1 MTTARCLRAVFIQ
14 GERMMRVMLVEDD
27 ARLAELVMEYLNN
40 YEFAV
45 ELVTR
50 GDEALARFQA
60 SLPDLVVLDLM
71 LPGTDGM
78 VVCRQLRAVSD
89 VPILIL
95 TAREDSYDEVS
106 GLEQGADD
114 FVNKPVQP
122 RVLLAR
128 LRALARRRLP
138 AAPDPAPQE
147 PAAPSGHDD
156 TPVYDFGALH
166 IATADRSVVWRGQ
179 ECVLSN
185 TEYKLLLVLVESAG
199 RVLSRDA
206 LLKKMRGIEFDGLD
220 RSIDNAISKLR
231 RRFDDVDSSKIK
243 TVWGEGYLFSPSAWN

>member
-1 MTTARCLRAVFIQ
+1 MY
-14 GERMMRVMLVEDD
+14 RVMLVEDD
-27 ARLAELVMEYLNN
+27 ARLAELVTEYLSG

-50 GDEALARFQA
+50 GDAAVERFKE
-60 SLPDLVVLDLM
+60 LTPDVVILDLM
-71 LPGTDGM
+71 LPGLDGM
-78 VVCRQLRAVSD
+78 VVCRQIRDQSD

-128 LRALARRRLP
+128 LRALLRRTQ
-138 AAPDPAPQE
+138 AK
-147 PAAPSGHDD
+147 SGVDSR
-156 TPVYDFGALH
+156 VLQFGALR
-166 IATADRSVVWRGQ
+166 IVTSDRSVVWRGQ
-179 ECVLSN
+179 PCVLSN
-185 TEYKLLLVLVESAG
+185 TEYKLLLVLAEAAG

-220 RSIDNAISKLR
+220 RSIDNCISKLR
-231 RRFDDVDSSKIK
+231 RKFDDAESEKIK

>member
-1 MTTARCLRAVFIQ
+1 MY
-14 GERMMRVMLVEDD
+14 RVMLVEDD
-27 ARLAELVMEYLNN
+27 ARLAELVTEYLSG

-45 ELVTR
+45 DLVTR
-50 GDEALARFQA
+50 GDTALERFRE
-60 SLPDLVVLDLM
+60 LNPDVVVLDLM
-71 LPGTDGM
+71 LPGLDGM
-78 VVCRQLRAVSD
+78 VVCRQIREISD
-89 VPILIL
+89 VPVLIL

-128 LRALARRRLP
+128 LRALLRRTGSRTGVDARVL
-138 AAPDPAPQE
+138 Q
-147 PAAPSGHDD
+147 
-156 TPVYDFGALH
+156 FGALR
-166 IATADRSVVWRGQ
+166 IVTSDRSVIWRG
-179 ECVLSN
+179 EPCVLSN
-185 TEYKLLLVLVESAG
+185 TEYKLLLVLAEAAG

-220 RSIDNAISKLR
+220 RSIDNCISKLR
-231 RRFDDVDSSKIK
+231 RKFDDAESEKIK

>member
-1 MTTARCLRAVFIQ
+1 MH
-14 GERMMRVMLVEDD
+14 RVMLVEDD
-27 ARLAELVMEYLNN
+27 ARLAELVSEYLSS

-45 ELVTR
+45 DLVTR
-50 GDEALARFQA
+50 GDVALERFKEL
-60 SLPDLVVLDLM
+60 SPDIVILDLM
-71 LPGTDGM
+71 LPGLDGM
-78 VVCRQLRAVSD
+78 VVCRQIREHSD

-128 LRALARRRLP
+128 LRALMRRAQAKSGVDARVL
-138 AAPDPAPQE
+138 Q
-147 PAAPSGHDD
+147 
-156 TPVYDFGALH
+156 FGALR
-166 IATADRSVVWRGQ
+166 IVTSDRSVVWRGQ
-179 ECVLSN
+179 PCILSN
-185 TEYKLLLVLVESAG
+185 TEYKLLLVLAEAAG

-220 RSIDNAISKLR
+220 RSIDNCISKLR
-231 RRFDDVDSSKIK
+231 RKFDDADSEKIK

>member
-1 MTTARCLRAVFIQ
+1 MVS
-14 GERMMRVMLVEDD
+14 VMLVEDD
-27 ARLAELVMEYLNN
+27 ARLAELVTEYLNG

-45 ELVTR
+45 DLVTR

-60 SLPDLVVLDLM
+60 SQPDLVVLDLM

-128 LRALARRRLP
+128 LRALARRRQ
-138 AAPDPAPQE
+138 AAMKE
-147 PAAPSGHDD
+147 PVAAASGADA
-156 TPVYDFGALH
+156 TPVYVFGALRVV
-166 IATADRSVVWRGQ
+166 TADRSVVWRGQ

-231 RRFDDVDSSKIK
+231 RRFDDADSSKIK

>member
-1 MTTARCLRAVFIQ
+1 
-14 GERMMRVMLVEDD
+14 MLVEDD
-27 ARLAELVMEYLNN
+27 ARLAELVTEYLSG

-45 ELVTR
+45 EVVTR
-50 GDEALARFQA
+50 GDEALDCFKSIA
-60 SLPDLVVLDLM
+60 PDVVVLDLM
-71 LPGTDGM
+71 LPGLDGM
-78 VVCRQLRAVSD
+78 VVCRRLREMSD

-128 LRALARRRLP
+128 LRALLRR
-138 AAPDPAPQE
+138 AQGK
-147 PAAPSGHDD
+147 SGVDSR
-156 TPVYDFGALH
+156 VLEFGTLR
-166 IATADRSVVWRGQ
+166 IAITDRTVNWRGQ
-179 ECVLSN
+179 QCVLSN
-185 TEYKLLLVLVESAG
+185 TEYKLLLVLAESAG

-220 RSIDNAISKLR
+220 RSIDNSISKLR
-231 RRFDDVDSSKIK
+231 RKFDDSDSEKIK
-243 TVWGEGYLFSPSAWN
+243 TVWGEGYLFSPSAWD

>member
-1 MTTARCLRAVFIQ
+1 
-14 GERMMRVMLVEDD
+14 MLVEDD
-27 ARLAELVMEYLNN
+27 ARLAELVTEYLSG

-50 GDEALARFQA
+50 GDAALERFKELA
-60 SLPDLVVLDLM
+60 PDVVILDLM
-71 LPGTDGM
+71 LPGLDGM
-78 VVCRQLRAVSD
+78 VVCRQIRDLSD

-128 LRALARRRLP
+128 LRALMRRTQAKSGVDARVL
-138 AAPDPAPQE
+138 Q
-147 PAAPSGHDD
+147 
-156 TPVYDFGALH
+156 FGALR
-166 IATADRSVVWRGQ
+166 IVTSDRSVVWRGQ
-179 ECVLSN
+179 PCVLSN
-185 TEYKLLLVLVESAG
+185 TEYKLLLVLAEAAG

-220 RSIDNAISKLR
+220 RSIDNCISKLR
-231 RRFDDVDSSKIK
+231 RKFDDAESEKIK

>member
-1 MTTARCLRAVFIQ
+1 MY
-14 GERMMRVMLVEDD
+14 RVMLVEDD
-27 ARLAELVMEYLNN
+27 ARLAELVTEYLSG

-45 ELVTR
+45 DLVTR
-50 GDEALARFQA
+50 GDTALERFRE
-60 SLPDLVVLDLM
+60 LNPDVVILDLM
-71 LPGTDGM
+71 LPGLDGM
-78 VVCRQLRAVSD
+78 VVCRQIREISD
-89 VPILIL
+89 VPVLIL

-128 LRALARRRLP
+128 LRALLRRTGSRTGVDARVL
-138 AAPDPAPQE
+138 Q
-147 PAAPSGHDD
+147 
-156 TPVYDFGALH
+156 FGALR
-166 IATADRSVVWRGQ
+166 IVTSDRSVIWRG
-179 ECVLSN
+179 EPCVLSN
-185 TEYKLLLVLVESAG
+185 TEYKLLLVLAEAAG

-220 RSIDNAISKLR
+220 RSIDNCISKLR
-231 RRFDDVDSSKIK
+231 RKFDDAESEKIK

>member
-1 MTTARCLRAVFIQ
+1 MV
-14 GERMMRVMLVEDD
+14 RVMLVEDD
-27 ARLAELVMEYLNN
+27 ARLAELVMEYLNG
-40 YEFAV
+40 YEFTV

-60 SLPDLVVLDLM
+60 SQPDMVVLDLM

-78 VVCRQLRAVSD
+78 VVCRQLRAVSN

-128 LRALARRRLP
+128 LRALARRRQGGGADAP
-138 AAPDPAPQE
+138 AAAVPAPA
-147 PAAPSGHDD
+147 PAPAPADD
-156 TPVYDFGALH
+156 ATPIYAFGALR
-166 IATADRSVVWRGQ
+166 IVTADRSVVWRGQ

-185 TEYKLLLVLVESAG
+185 TEYKLLLVLAESAG

-231 RRFDDVDSSKIK
+231 RRFDDADSSKIK

>member
-1 MTTARCLRAVFIQ
+1 MV
-14 GERMMRVMLVEDD
+14 RVMLVEDD
-27 ARLAELVMEYLNN
+27 ARLAELVTEYLNG
-40 YEFAV
+40 YEFSV

-50 GDEALARFQA
+50 GDQALAQFQA
-60 SLPDLVVLDLM
+60 SLPDMVVLDLM

-78 VVCRQLRAVSD
+78 VVCRQLRAVSN

-128 LRALARRRLP
+128 LRALARRLP
-138 AAPDPAPQE
+138 IAAAPKDEAVAPD
-147 PAAPSGHDD
+147 AD
-156 TPVYDFGALH
+156 TPPVHVFGALR
-166 IATADRSVVWRGQ
+166 IATADRSVTWRGQ

-185 TEYKLLLVLVESAG
+185 TEYKLLLVLAESAG
-199 RVLSRDA
+199 HVLSRDA

-231 RRFDDVDSSKIK
+231 RRFDDLDSSKIK

>member
-1 MTTARCLRAVFIQ
+1 MY
-14 GERMMRVMLVEDD
+14 RVMLVEDD
-27 ARLAELVMEYLNN
+27 ARLAELVTEYLSG

-45 ELVTR
+45 DLVTR
-50 GDEALARFQA
+50 GDQALERFKTL
-60 SLPDLVVLDLM
+60 SPDVVVLDLM
-71 LPGTDGM
+71 LPGLDGM
-78 VVCRQLRAVSD
+78 VVCRQIRELSE

-128 LRALARRRLP
+128 LRALMRRTAQTKGGVDSRVL
-138 AAPDPAPQE
+138 Q
-147 PAAPSGHDD
+147 
-156 TPVYDFGALH
+156 FGALR
-166 IATADRSVVWRGQ
+166 IVTTDRSVVWRG
-179 ECVLSN
+179 EPCVLSN
-185 TEYKLLLVLVESAG
+185 TEYKLLLVLAEAAG

-220 RSIDNAISKLR
+220 RSIDNCISKLR
-231 RRFDDVDSSKIK
+231 RKFDDAESEKIK

>member
-1 MTTARCLRAVFIQ
+1 
-14 GERMMRVMLVEDD
+14 LVEDD
-27 ARLAELVMEYLNN
+27 ARLAELVTEYLSG

-45 ELVTR
+45 DLVTR
-50 GDEALARFQA
+50 GDTALERFKA
-60 SLPDLVVLDLM
+60 LSPDAVVLDLM
-71 LPGTDGM
+71 LPGLDGM
-78 VVCRQLRAVSD
+78 VVCRQIREVSE

-128 LRALARRRLP
+128 LRALMRRTQAKGGLDARVL
-138 AAPDPAPQE
+138 Q
-147 PAAPSGHDD
+147 
-156 TPVYDFGALH
+156 FGSLR
-166 IATADRSVVWRGQ
+166 IVTSDRSVSWRG
-179 ECVLSN
+179 EPCVLSN
-185 TEYKLLLVLVESAG
+185 TEYKLLLVLAEAAG

-220 RSIDNAISKLR
+220 RSIDNCISKLR
-231 RRFDDVDSSKIK
+231 RKFDDAESEKIK

>member
-1 MTTARCLRAVFIQ
+1 MH
-14 GERMMRVMLVEDD
+14 RVMLVEDD
-27 ARLAELVMEYLNN
+27 ARLAELVSEYLSS

-45 ELVTR
+45 DLVTR
-50 GDEALARFQA
+50 GDTALERFKEL
-60 SLPDLVVLDLM
+60 SPDVVILDLM
-71 LPGTDGM
+71 LPGLDGM
-78 VVCRQLRAVSD
+78 VVCRQIREHSD

-128 LRALARRRLP
+128 LRALMRRTQAKSGVDARIL
-138 AAPDPAPQE
+138 Q
-147 PAAPSGHDD
+147 
-156 TPVYDFGALH
+156 FGALR
-166 IATADRSVVWRGQ
+166 IVTSDRSVVWRGQ
-179 ECVLSN
+179 PCILSN
-185 TEYKLLLVLVESAG
+185 TEYKLLLVLAEAAG

-220 RSIDNAISKLR
+220 RSIDNCISKLR
-231 RRFDDVDSSKIK
+231 RKFDDADSEKIK

>member
-1 MTTARCLRAVFIQ
+1 MY
-14 GERMMRVMLVEDD
+14 RVMLVEDD
-27 ARLAELVMEYLNN
+27 ARLAELVTEYLSG

-50 GDEALARFQA
+50 GDTALERFKE
-60 SLPDLVVLDLM
+60 LTPDVVILDLM
-71 LPGTDGM
+71 LPGLDGM
-78 VVCRQLRAVSD
+78 MVCRQIRDQSD

-128 LRALARRRLP
+128 LRALMRRTQAKTGVDSRIL
-138 AAPDPAPQE
+138 
-147 PAAPSGHDD
+147 H
-156 TPVYDFGALH
+156 FGALR
-166 IATADRSVVWRGQ
+166 IVTSDRSVIWRGQ
-179 ECVLSN
+179 PCVLSN
-185 TEYKLLLVLVESAG
+185 TEYKLLLVLAEAAG

-220 RSIDNAISKLR
+220 RSIDNCISKLR
-231 RRFDDVDSSKIK
+231 RKFDDVDSEKIK

>member
-1 MTTARCLRAVFIQ
+1 MY
-14 GERMMRVMLVEDD
+14 RVMLVEDD
-27 ARLAELVMEYLNN
+27 ARLAELVTEYLSG

-50 GDEALARFQA
+50 GDAALDRFKELA
-60 SLPDLVVLDLM
+60 PDVVILDLM
-71 LPGTDGM
+71 LPGLDGM
-78 VVCRQLRAVSD
+78 VVCRQIRDQSD

-128 LRALARRRLP
+128 LRALMRRTQAKSGVDARVL
-138 AAPDPAPQE
+138 Q
-147 PAAPSGHDD
+147 
-156 TPVYDFGALH
+156 FGALR
-166 IATADRSVVWRGQ
+166 IVTSDRSVVWRGQ
-179 ECVLSN
+179 PCVLSN
-185 TEYKLLLVLVESAG
+185 TEYKLLLVLAEAAG

-220 RSIDNAISKLR
+220 RSIDNCISKLR
-231 RRFDDVDSSKIK
+231 RKFDDAESEKIK

>member
-1 MTTARCLRAVFIQ
+1 MH
-14 GERMMRVMLVEDD
+14 RVMLVEDD
-27 ARLAELVMEYLNN
+27 ARLAELVSEYLSS

-45 ELVTR
+45 DLVTR
-50 GDEALARFQA
+50 GDVALERFKEL
-60 SLPDLVVLDLM
+60 SPDVVILDLM
-71 LPGTDGM
+71 LPGLDGM
-78 VVCRQLRAVSD
+78 VVCRQIREQSD

-128 LRALARRRLP
+128 LRALMRR
-138 AAPDPAPQE
+138 AQAK
-147 PAAPSGHDD
+147 SGVDSRILQ
-156 TPVYDFGALH
+156 FGALR
-166 IATADRSVVWRGQ
+166 IVTSDRSVVWRGQ
-179 ECVLSN
+179 PCILSN
-185 TEYKLLLVLVESAG
+185 TEYKLLLVLAEAAG

-220 RSIDNAISKLR
+220 RSIDNCISKLR
-231 RRFDDVDSSKIK
+231 RKFDDADSEKIK